1 MPELPET
8 WRCRDCEAMIE
19 QEWDLCEDCH
29 SDWIGWLIKNDD
41 ASSFGHIPYSA
52 VAHPNPE

>member
-1 MPELPET
+1 MELSDT
-8 WRCRDCEAMIE
+8 WRCRDCEALIE

-29 SDWIGWLIKNDD
+29 SDWIGWLVKRDD

-52 VAHPNPE
+52 VAHPNP